1 MWWNEGDKEQEMV
14 EHIGGLT
21 FADMC
26 AIENFIENIVHN
38 KHDVVKFHNDLV
50 ELKSRWEK
58 MTSIENENRH

>member
-1 MWWNEGDKEQEMV
+1 MWWTEDNKEQLMV
-14 EHIGGLT
+14 EHTGGLT

-38 KHDVVKFHNDLV
+38 KHDTTKFHNGLV